1 MYTDSNTDA
10 FRALLQSPFVPF
22 IVLFCHIIDTR
33 NEEDL
38 VRLGGLVGN
47 LQSTAADSFSKS
59 VMKELRLF
67 KVLYDVARSYV
78 NLKADA
84 APAAQAADP
93 ETGARGDEFSML
105 PAPPGVQP
113 AALAFPNMDMGA
125 ETEHL
130 MQPPQRQSP
139 HVDVGSTA
147 ADEQEDTIWPPGNPF
162 PLSGDFIMEMDQQ
175 GMQYSNL
182 LFMNHQMM
190 RALEDGDF

>member
-1 MYTDSNTDA
+1 MYTHLNADV

-22 IVLFCHIIDTR
+22 IVLFCHIIETR

-38 VRLGGLVGN
+38 DRLGGLIGN
-47 LQSTAADSFSKS
+47 LQSTAADSFSTS

-67 KVLYDVARSYV
+67 KVLYDVACSYI

-113 AALAFPNMDMGA
+113 AALALPNLNMAA

-130 MQPPQRQSP
+130 MQSPQRQSS
-139 HVDVGSTA
+139 HVDIGSTTI
-147 ADEQEDTIWPPGNPF
+147 DQQGDTSWPPGNPF

-175 GMQYSNL
+175 GTQFSNL

>member
-1 MYTDSNTDA
+1 MHTHPNSNV

-47 LQSTAADSFSKS
+47 LQSTTSDSFSKS
-59 VMKELRLF
+59 VVKELRLF

-84 APAAQAADP
+84 APTAQAADP
-93 ETGARGDEFSML
+93 QTRVRGDEFSL
-105 PAPPGVQP
+105 FSEPPGVQA
-113 AALAFPNMDMGA
+113 AALEFPNMGTGA

-139 HVDVGSTA
+139 HVDVGRGAT
-147 ADEQEDTIWPPGNPF
+147 DQQGDTIWPPGNPF
-162 PLSGDFIMEMDQQ
+162 PLSEDFMVEMDQQ
-175 GMQYSNL
+175 GTQYSNL

-190 RALEDGDF
+190 RALEGGDF